1 MKTVRRAL
9 LALVL
14 AAPATPTGAD
24 PLDARWGASAEMLD
38 AAVPGLRAA
47 DPPVAFGAG
56 LSAARMAPRLE
67 ALDLR
72 WRAWFQS
79 DADGRLVQI
88 LLDRRRAE
96 LRPGDADRAIAALS
110 AAEGPPLRL
119 CRDGARAG
127 GAQSEA
133 IWRLEDAD
141 LTLGW
146 MDADLRPSA
155 YEVPKAEALEA
166 LRDGRV
172 SEAQARRRRL
182 PPPGAERRSRPRRL
196 VLRLT
201 DPLREDL
208 RALCPPPPAPRPAME

>member
-1 MKTVRRAL
+1 MTFVRTAL
-9 LALVL
+9 LALAL
-14 AAPATPTGAD
+14 AAPAAPGGAD
-24 PLDARWGASAEMLD
+24 PLDSRWGASPEALD
-38 AAVPGLRAA
+38 DAIPGLRAA

-56 LSAARMAPRLE
+56 LAAARMAPRLE

-79 DADGRLVQI
+79 DAEGGLAQI

-96 LRPGDADRAIAALS
+96 LRPGDAERAIAALT

-127 GAQSEA
+127 GAQAEA
-133 IWRLEDAD
+133 IWRLDDAE

-155 YEVPKAEALEA
+155 YEVPRAEVLES

-172 SEAQARRRRL
+172 SDAQAQRRRL
-182 PPPGAERRSRPRRL
+182 PAPGAERRSRPRRL

-208 RALCPPPPAPRPAME
+208 RALCPPAPLPRPPAP